1 MSAIT
6 DVEEIIKTNV
16 PQIDKVF
23 TYLIPKAEVSNTS
36 ETVALIREVQ
46 VQTDEEGNNTFNA
59 ISTQLQIQI
68 FLKLDVD
75 FDIEDLQI
83 KLLKLFNNNI
93 YECYSFGG
101 WYADPDTQQL
111 SNSFYIEKLKYVN

>member
-6 DVEEIIKTNV
+6 DVEEIIKNNV

-75 FDIEDLQI
+75 FDIEELQI
-83 KLLKLFNNNI
+83 ELLKLFNNDI

-101 WYADPDTQQL
+101 WYADPDTNQL

>member
-6 DVEEIIKTNV
+6 DVEEIIKNNV

-59 ISTQLQIQI
+59 ISTQLQVQI

-75 FDIEDLQI
+75 FDIEELQI
-83 KLLKLFNNNI
+83 ELLKLFNNDI

-101 WYADPDTQQL
+101 WYADPDTNQL

>member
-6 DVEEIIKTNV
+6 EVEKIIKQNI

-23 TYLIPKAEVSNTS
+23 TYLIPKAEISNTS

-59 ISTQLQIQI
+59 ISTQLQVQI

-75 FDIEDLQI
+75 FDIEELQI
-83 KLLKLFNNNI
+83 ELLKLFNNDI

-101 WYADPDTQQL
+101 WYADPDTSQL

>member
-1 MSAIT
+1 MSAIQ
-6 DVEEIIKTNV
+6 DVEEIIKNNV

-23 TYLIPKAEVSNTS
+23 LYQIPKAEVPDTTQ
-36 ETVALIREVQ
+36 TVALIREVQ
-46 VQTDEEGNNTFNA
+46 VQADEEGNNTFNA

-75 FDIEDLQI
+75 FDIEQLQI
-83 KLLKLFNNNI
+83 DLLRLFDNDI

-101 WYADPDTQQL
+101 WYADPDTNQL
-111 SNSFYIEKLKYVN
+111 SNSFYVEKLKYVN